1 MNSEKDYVYEVETEV
16 SLLNEN
22 NILKPYAYQ
31 ILFAQLVEQHLNN
44 INLNIDFTLKY
55 SMAWALRSLSI
66 ELVKPIEVCIKMY
79 ASTWYSQRRG
89 PFFRREFIFRNENGE
104 VLFQGSSFSV
114 LLNVEKHTIYR
125 KKELPFLFNEPIEDF
140 TIEANPTFKPNLE
153 FDKIAER
160 KVFNSYIDY
169 LGHVNNCRY
178 GEFAYDAFTDE
189 ERQNLA
195 RLKRMDFYFL
205 SELRNKDT
213 FSLLKTYD
221 GNKLLI
227 RGYNNIKDNL
237 AFDIIMEFGE

>member
-1 MNSEKDYVYEVETEV
+1 M
-16 SLLNEN
+16 
-22 NILKPYAYQ
+22 
-31 ILFAQLVEQHLNN
+31 
-44 INLNIDFTLKY
+44 
-55 SMAWALRSLSI
+55 
-66 ELVKPIEVCIKMY
+66 
-79 ASTWYSQRRG
+79 
-89 PFFRREFIFRNENGE
+89 
-104 VLFQGSSFSV
+104 
-114 LLNVEKHTIYR
+114 
-125 KKELPFLFNEPIEDF
+125 
-140 TIEANPTFKPNLE
+140 E

-213 FSLLKTYD
+213 FSVLKTYD